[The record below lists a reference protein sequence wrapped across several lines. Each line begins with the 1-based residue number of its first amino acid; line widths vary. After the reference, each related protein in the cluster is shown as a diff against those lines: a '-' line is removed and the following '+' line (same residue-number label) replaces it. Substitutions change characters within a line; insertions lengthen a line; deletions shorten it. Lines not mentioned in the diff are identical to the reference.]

1 MTVSLWPLLS
11 LIATRKCADL
21 AAYLKAQKRDVS
33 RVIEAEIDGIIGKEM
48 SPSSILEQE
57 EGRQRLL
64 EALPDDRL
72 RQMAQW
78 KMEGYTNKEI
88 AEKLGLVERSV
99 ERGIKLIR
107 EIWENYVKSAWKDS
121 MASFQ

>member
-1 MTVSLWPLLS
+1 
-11 LIATRKCADL
+11 
-21 AAYLKAQKRDVS
+21 LKAQKRDVS